1 MSSKSSSGSLV
12 KSVESILP
20 KGVNLKHVLLAV
32 LVGLLLCMMF
42 GQTVEGYQCTIPNPT
57 APYSVVA
64 GATAPTGPVG
74 TDNDVAIAPESVT
87 NWSAGDTG
95 KMTYDN
101 ASNTYE
107 CAAGYTGDVVLT
119 CNTGSAGDAEFSGCT
134 RSDLACTTTSGPY
147 RASVQGGAAAGSSCA
162 AYCNSSNLDVAGN
175 VAQVTVPTL
184 VDGVADITTSNG
196 VCDSAIGG
204 LSNLN
209 TCAKFI
215 DEDSCKARA
224 AANGCTWTSIRDYAQ
239 THSERSLY
247 APLLSSMKYT
257 RYGCGTSSTNALGD
271 TDALE
276 RSQITDA
283 LPIQLGT
290 NNADDI
296 AGAATL
302 AGVTPEAEQKSWKGL
317 KGASSDSKYYDFFYL
332 LLGDAVDNTDSATG
346 KKAKVS
352 QSLSNSSV
360 LPEEIKTPMI
370 EKVKQIEQLW
380 DDYDEDGLVLEKNGG
395 RVIAGYNN
403 LNGLVIRN
411 SPTEPIVLPG
421 INKSWHNGPG
431 CSGTW
436 DSTNKEFNSNASD
449 VTCRMDTPCHEILS
463 NLSDLSAA
471 DRALG
476 VTTYCSLPSCSTSD
490 QLPECAGNRAIDD
503 AVATARNTLQGF
515 LSAI

>member
-42 GQTVEGYQCTIPNPT
+42 GQTVEGYACTVPT
-57 APYSVVA
+57 ELPSEVA
-64 GATAPTGPVG
+64 LVDSANTLEPIG
-74 TDNDVAIAPESVT
+74 T
-87 NWSAGDTG
+87 
-95 KMTYDN
+95 M
-101 ASNTYE
+101 
-107 CAAGYTGDVVLT
+107 
-119 CNTGSAGDAEFSGCT
+119 GDAETNATDPEISSQQSKLQCAPGYEGTVTYTCPT
-134 RSDLACTTTSGPY
+134 PIDSDVVGEITHTCVGQGLGCTTTSGPY

-162 AYCNSSNLDVAGN
+162 AYCTSSDSDPAGN
-175 VAQVTVPTL
+175 VAGVDVP
-184 VDGVADITTSNG
+184 VPDSSVSDIKNTG

-215 DEDSCKARA
+215 DEASCSARA
-224 AANGCTWTSIRDYAQ
+224 AANGCAWTSIQNYAQ

-247 APLLSSMKYT
+247 APLLSSMNYT
-257 RYGCGTSSTNALGD
+257 RYGCGTSPTNALGD
-271 TDALE
+271 TDLLE

-290 NNADDI
+290 NSADDVT
-296 AGAATL
+296 GAATL
-302 AGVTPEAEQKSWKGL
+302 SAVEPDAERKSWEGL
-317 KGASSDSKYYDFFYL
+317 KDGSERQRYYDFFYL
-332 LLGDAVDNTDSATG
+332 LLGSAVDTPDATTN
-346 KKAKVS
+346 KKLKVS
-352 QSLSNSSV
+352 QTLSNSNV

-431 CSGTW
+431 CPDTW
-436 DSTNKEFNSNASD
+436 DTTNKEFKSDASD
-449 VTCRMDTPCHEILS
+449 TTCAMDTPCHEILS
-463 NLSDLSAA
+463 NLNDLSAA

-490 QLPECAGNRAIDD
+490 QLPECGGNRAIDD